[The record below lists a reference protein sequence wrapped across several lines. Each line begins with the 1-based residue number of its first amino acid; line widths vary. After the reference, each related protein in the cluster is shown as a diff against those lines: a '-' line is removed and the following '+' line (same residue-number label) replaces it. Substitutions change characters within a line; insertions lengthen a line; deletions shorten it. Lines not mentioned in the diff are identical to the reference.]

1 MQEISKEF
9 VLIYLKEGKNNLKST
24 HARLCFPIINR
35 IYKKMSIGIK
45 FPSIKVDKDL
55 IIDGHHRYVAS
66 LLSGTK
72 LDTIPYSKT
81 SATVVID
88 WDAVI
93 LDTDDWDTEAK
104 IKMLNEKD
112 AEFND
117 IQIDKI
123 NKLLK

>member
-1 MQEISKEF
+1 MHEISKEF
-9 VLIYLKEGKNNLKST
+9 VLKYLKEGKNNMKST

-72 LDTIPYSKT
+72 LDTIPYNKT

-117 IQIDKI
+117 IQIYKI

>member
-9 VLIYLKEGKNNLKST
+9 VLKNLKESKNNLKST

-72 LDTIPYSKT
+72 LDTIHYNKT

-88 WDAVI
+88 WDVVI
-93 LDTDDWDTEAK
+93 LDTNDWDTEAK

-123 NKLLK
+123 NELFK

>member
-9 VLIYLKEGKNNLKST
+9 VLIYLKEGENNLKST
-24 HARLCFPIINR
+24 HARLCFPLIKR